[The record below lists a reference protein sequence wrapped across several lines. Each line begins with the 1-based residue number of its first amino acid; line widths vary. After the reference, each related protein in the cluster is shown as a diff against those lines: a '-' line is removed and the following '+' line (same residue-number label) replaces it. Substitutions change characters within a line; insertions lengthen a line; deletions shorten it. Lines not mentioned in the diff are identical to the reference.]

1 MLTVRCNSKNYTPGK
16 IVCIGRNYSDHI
28 KEMGGFDAPAEP
40 AIFLKPNSAIAFCP
54 KEISIPEELGLVHHE
69 VELCFIAGK
78 RGKNISVAEADS
90 FVLGYA
96 VGIDLTLRDMQ
107 AAAKK
112 SSGPWALSK
121 GFDGS
126 AIFGEF
132 VESGKISDPCNLRV
146 SLSVNGAVRQDG
158 NTRDMIFKPAEIL
171 SYVSRFMTIEEGDI
185 FMCGTPA
192 GVGEIKD
199 EDNIAARVDALPLL
213 EFKVIR
219 K

>member
-1 MLTVRCNSKNYTPGK
+1 MLAVECGSKKYTPGK
-16 IVCIGRNYSDHI
+16 IVCIGRNYGDHI
-28 KEMGGFDAPAEP
+28 KEMGGGALPQEP
-40 AIFLKPNSAIAFCP
+40 IIFLKPNSAIAFCP
-54 KEISIPEELGLVHHE
+54 KEIFIPESFGLVHHE
-69 VELCFIAGK
+69 VELCFIVGK
-78 RGKNISVAEADS
+78 DGKNIRTAEADS
-90 FVLGYA
+90 LISGYS
-96 VGIDLTLRDMQ
+96 VGLDLTLRDMQ
-107 AAAKK
+107 AKAKK
-112 SSGPWALSK
+112 ASGPWALSK